1 MAITIQNILYSFG
14 MPRQPTARQKVIDA
28 SRQIVMERGAGSLTY
43 DEIAQVSGVT
53 RGGITYHFPTKQRL
67 LQALVEQDIAQWR
80 ELEETSTPCDCP
92 AVAAELI
99 AFLRAHT
106 SEEPDRRRF
115 VTGML
120 SAATLDPPV
129 LDPAREYSRER
140 LDVLELDD
148 DNLRREILRLAAI
161 GLFWSD
167 LFGCPEYP
175 DALRA
180 RIAGLLEQL
189 ALEWSHD
196 TSTQQAE
203 EA

>member
-1 MAITIQNILYSFG
+1 MA
-14 MPRQPTARQKVIDA
+14 RKPTARQKVIDA

-53 RGGITYHFPTKQRL
+53 RGGITYHFPTKQKL
-67 LQALVEQDIAQWR
+67 LQTLVEQDIEQWIR
-80 ELEETSTPCDCP
+80 LEETSVPTDCP
-92 AVAAELI
+92 AAAAETV

-129 LDPAREYSRER
+129 LDPVREYSRER
-140 LDVLELDD
+140 LEHVEAAGTG
-148 DNLRREILRLAAI
+148 LRLEILRLAAI

-167 LFGCPEYP
+167 LFRCPESP
-175 DALRA
+175 GELRE
-180 RIAGLLEQL
+180 RIVALLESL
-189 ALEWSHD
+189 ATEWSED
-196 TSTQQAE
+196 CTTTNSKDA
-203 EA
+203 

>member
-1 MAITIQNILYSFG
+1 
-14 MPRQPTARQKVIDA
+14 MPRQPTARQKVIEA
-28 SRQIVMERGAGSLTY
+28 SRQIVMERGAGALTY

-67 LQALVEQDIAQWR
+67 LQALVEQDIAQWKQ
-80 ELEETSTPCDCP
+80 LENINTPCDCP
-92 AVAAELI
+92 PEAAEI
-99 AFLRAHT
+99 VAFLRAHT

-140 LDVLELDD
+140 LDALELSET
-148 DNLRREILRLAAI
+148 NLKLEILRLAAI

-167 LFGCPEYP
+167 LFGCPQYP
-175 DALRA
+175 DVLRA
-180 RIAGLLEQL
+180 RLADALEQL
-189 ALEWSHD
+189 ALDWSENKTTNPR
-196 TSTQQAE
+196 TS
-203 EA
+203 

>member
-1 MAITIQNILYSFG
+1 

-28 SRQIVMERGAGSLTY
+28 SRQIVMERGAGALTY

-67 LQALVEQDIAQWR
+67 LQALVEQDIDQWIQ
-80 ELEETSTPCDCP
+80 LEETNTPCDCP
-92 AVAAELI
+92 AEAAELL

-106 SEEPDRRRF
+106 AEEPDRRRF

-140 LDVLELDD
+140 LEVLEPNET
-148 DNLRREILRLAAI
+148 NLRLEMLRLAAM

-175 DALRA
+175 EELRA
-180 RIAGLLEQL
+180 RISEFLEQL
-189 ALEWSHD
+189 ALEWSGTDNTNNTHQPKGQD
-196 TSTQQAE
+196 TDAQA
-203 EA
+203 

>member
-1 MAITIQNILYSFG
+1 

-28 SRQIVMERGAGSLTY
+28 SRQIVMERGAGALTY

-67 LQALVEQDIAQWR
+67 LQALVEQDIDQWIQ
-80 ELEETSTPCDCP
+80 LEETSTLCGCP
-92 AVAAELI
+92 AEAAELV

-106 SEEPDRRRF
+106 AEEPDRRRF

-140 LDVLELDD
+140 LDALEPSEP
-148 DNLRREILRLAAI
+148 NLRLEILRLAAI

-175 DALRA
+175 DELRSG
-180 RIAGLLEQL
+180 IAGLLEQL
-189 ALEWSHD
+189 ALDWCGGD
-196 TSTQQAE
+196 TTTNTTNTEKGQHSDATA
-203 EA
+203 

>member
-1 MAITIQNILYSFG
+1 
-14 MPRQPTARQKVIDA
+14 
-28 SRQIVMERGAGSLTY
+28 MERGAGALTY

-67 LQALVEQDIAQWR
+67 LQALVEQDIDQWIQ
-80 ELEETSTPCDCP
+80 LEETSTPCDYP
-92 AVAAELI
+92 AEAAELI

-106 SEEPDRRRF
+106 AKEPDRRRF

-140 LDVLELDD
+140 LDALEPSEP
-148 DNLRREILRLAAI
+148 NLRLEILRLAAI

-175 DALRA
+175 AELRS
-180 RIAGLLEQL
+180 RIAGLLEEL
-189 ALEWSHD
+189 ALEWSGGVTTTNTTNTDKGQHTD
-196 TSTQQAE
+196 AK
-203 EA
+203 A

>member
-1 MAITIQNILYSFG
+1 

-28 SRQIVMERGAGSLTY
+28 SRRIVMERGAGSLTY

-67 LQALVEQDIAQWR
+67 LQALVEQDIAQWQ
-80 ELEETSTPCDCP
+80 ELEETNTPCDCP
-92 AVAAELI
+92 SGAAELI

-140 LDVLELDD
+140 IDAMEPDD
-148 DNLRREILRLAAI
+148 GNVRREILRLAAI

-175 DALRA
+175 DALRT
-180 RIAGLLEQL
+180 RIADVLEQL
-189 ALEWSHD
+189 ALEWSND
-196 TSTQQAE
+196 TNQQQAQ

>member
-1 MAITIQNILYSFG
+1 

-28 SRQIVMERGAGSLTY
+28 SRQIVMERGAGALTY

-53 RGGITYHFPTKQRL
+53 RGGITYHFPTKRRL
-67 LQALVEQDIAQWR
+67 LQALVEQDIDQWIQ
-80 ELEETSTPCDCP
+80 LEETNTPANCP
-92 AVAAELI
+92 AEAAELL

-106 SEEPDRRRF
+106 AEEPDRRRF

-140 LDVLELDD
+140 LDVLETSDT
-148 DNLRREILRLAAI
+148 NLKLEILRLAAI

-167 LFGCPEYP
+167 LFRCPEYP
-175 DALRA
+175 DELRG
-180 RIAGLLEQL
+180 RIATLLEQL
-189 ALEWSHD
+189 ALDWSD
-196 TSTQQAE
+196 TGMTADTTNTHKGQHADAE
-203 EA
+203 V